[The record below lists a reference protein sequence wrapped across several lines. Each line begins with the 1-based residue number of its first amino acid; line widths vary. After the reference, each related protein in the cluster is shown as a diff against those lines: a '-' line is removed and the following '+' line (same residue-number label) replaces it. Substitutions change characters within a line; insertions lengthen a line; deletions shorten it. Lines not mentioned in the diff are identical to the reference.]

1 MGFSYKNIC
10 IQLLPVLR
18 TAYEAKL
25 LLVKWRHGPYKDRY
39 TGMMKI
45 THYEVRK
52 CLSFIFTLI
61 KYVKLICDN
70 FNGIQADYPP
80 TKKILADIAKD
91 LVPAKSNITLNSLDL
106 VALLSF
112 PDPPAYDEY
121 VFLGDVNAVSY
132 YDSKEAGFPG
142 LVGDNRCIWC
152 DLKNIPYAQMPA
164 DDALWYPKVL
174 QDPPTKVIGNFRFRG
189 PQMRHL
195 DRYVMSEIAELR
207 WVGDGTGFFSR

>member
-45 THYEVRK
+45 THYE
-52 CLSFIFTLI
+52 
-61 KYVKLICDN
+61 
-70 FNGIQADYPP
+70 ADYPP